1 MLATV
6 ATRDPATVAHAV
18 GLIYAEL
25 FPERDVAF
33 VAKAF
38 GWAVHC
44 FDGGVPGYQ
53 PIDVRYHDIEHT
65 LQATL
70 CLSHLLRGRHR
81 AGAQPALTGHAFEL
95 VLIAVLLHDIGYLK
109 TWDDVEGTGAK
120 YTAIHVARSK
130 AFAEPFLL
138 ERGFAGG
145 DVGAVQS
152 MIACTGVDVSPRA
165 IPFRNGLERTLG
177 FALATADL
185 LGQMADPLY
194 VAKLPLLFAE
204 FAEAVAYAP
213 APLSPSLAFA
223 NVEALERNTPAFWDC
238 FVLPRLEGE
247 FEGVYRFLAEPYPD
261 GPNAYLQQIE
271 ANLAPL
277 RRAAAGADAGSN

>member
-1 MLATV
+1 MLAAVT
-6 ATRDPATVAHAV
+6 TRDPAAVAHAV

-33 VAKAF
+33 VPKVF
-38 GWAVHC
+38 DWTVQC
-44 FDGGVPGYQ
+44 FEGRVPGYQ

-70 CLSHLLRGRHR
+70 CLARLLRGRHR
-81 AGAQPALTGHAFEL
+81 AAAQPALTAHACEL

-130 AFAEPFLL
+130 AFARTFLL
-138 ERGFAGG
+138 ERGFTEG
-145 DVGAVQS
+145 DIGAVQS
-152 MIACTGVDVSPRA
+152 MIACTGVDVSPQA

-194 VAKLPLLFAE
+194 EAKLPLLFAE
-204 FAEAVAYAP
+204 FAEAAAFAP

-223 NVEALERNTPAFWDC
+223 NVEALTRNTPAFWDR
-238 FVLPRLEGE
+238 FARPRIERE

-277 RRAAAGADAGSN
+277 RRAAAGAGTGSS